1 MLRMSAFVCDCEAPG
16 RGPSG
21 GRMLLALRHRIAQSH
36 PKFWQNFAYKLFEV
50 ELSRGKLIPMR
61 WLVHQALFLG
71 ADRCRSVSAKDLP
84 QLGLLLS
91 AALPRRAVK
100 NCRLGRGAP
109 EELPASRQIH
119 DLQQRIRPSV
129 RPFTLADHLITYC
142 HHNEWARGLM
152 FHEYHRVPESFVEL
166 ARDSQPRIPRTVVKP
181 KLVSSS

>member
-1 MLRMSAFVCDCEAPG
+1 MARLPGSVPWRRPMSLRVSQGPAPT
-16 RGPSG
+16 RST
-21 GRMLLALRHRIAQSH
+21 
-36 PKFWQNFAYKLFEV
+36 
-50 ELSRGKLIPMR
+50 
-61 WLVHQALFLG
+61 FL
-71 ADRCRSVSAKDLP
+71 CRSAPPCCAELQTS
-84 QLGLLLS
+84 
-91 AALPRRAVK
+91 
-100 NCRLGRGAP
+100 RGAP
-109 EELPASRQIH
+109 EELAVSRQILR